1 MPKDNPT
8 NRDTS
13 LQVMLRCCA
22 CVIVFLLTAP
32 AGASERLV
40 PTGGSV
46 LTLDAAGQR
55 STYYRLQQDS
65 VLELKA
71 SGPGALTVI
80 VRLALPVGFGRDSAH
95 FRMVVTLGAD
105 TARDVRVTT
114 TADVGEWVGRAE
126 QPSVSQTL
134 SLPVQEGR
142 HAYRFHL
149 SEADGPYAGLQFL
162 LKRSTPR
169 GPAAP
174 RSRPAA
180 SHSGSHQ

>member
-1 MPKDNPT
+1 MQKNNPRG
-8 NRDTS
+8 RDTS
-13 LQVMLRCCA
+13 LHSMLRCCA
-22 CVIVFLLTAP
+22 CVIVLLQTAR

-46 LTLDAAGQR
+46 ITLDAAGLR

-71 SGPGALTVI
+71 SGPGTLAVI
-80 VRLALPVGFGRDSAH
+80 MRLALPAGFGRDSAH

-105 TARDVRVTT
+105 TARDVRTT
-114 TADVGEWVGRAE
+114 TTPDAGDWLGRTE

-134 SLPVQEGR
+134 SLPVQVGR
-142 HAYRFHL
+142 HTYRFHL
-149 SEADGPYAGLQFL
+149 SEADGPYAGLQFI

-174 RSRPAA
+174 
-180 SHSGSHQ
+180 